1 MDDIIQMNTN
11 QIIPSTPENS
21 LQNVTQSLLTDV
33 HTALDNKEVMSVP
46 IAELSSLGAGVS
58 SLIRAL
64 NTVTTTTTLSA
75 DGLYQIANRATG
87 DVLKMAKNGNAYGAM
102 KTATGGSKLVQLAKA
117 DSLTATSQAV
127 SAINPATMM
136 MAVALYSIEKQ
147 LGEISET
154 QKKILSFLE
163 IKDEAAAEAD
173 LETLTELIHNYKY
186 NWDNKVYVQS
196 SHKMVV
202 DIKRTSRCSML
213 THQKKIE
220 NIVSAAKIVVA
231 QNKVK
236 SASVDLEKQF
246 KYYRLSLYTYSL
258 ASMME
263 VMLGENYCEE
273 YISSIKSEIESLSG
287 IYRTLFEKSSYYLEK
302 LGTASLETNIIKGV
316 GIVGD
321 AVGKFIGGVPL
332 IKEGPVDEFL
342 QDRGEH
348 LKKNADGME
357 KEAVYRFAS
366 LSNPGTRV
374 FIDKMEDMIQ
384 IYNHTDRVCFD
395 SQKIYLIQEQ
405 SA

>member
-1 MDDIIQMNTN
+1 MDTN
-11 QIIPSTPENS
+11 QIIPSAPENS
-21 LQNVTQSLLTDV
+21 LQNVTQILLADV
-33 HTALDNKEVMSVP
+33 HSALDNTEVMSVP

-58 SLIRAL
+58 SLIPAL

-75 DGLYQIANRATG
+75 DGLFRIANQATG

-102 KTATGGSKLVQLAKA
+102 KTATGGSKLVQLTTA

-147 LGEISET
+147 LGEISEM

-163 IKDEAAAEAD
+163 TKDEAAAEAD
-173 LETLTELIHNYKY
+173 LETLTELINNYKY
-186 NWDNKVYVQS
+186 NWNNKVYVQS
-196 SHKMVV
+196 SHKMVI
-202 DIKRTSRCSML
+202 DIKRASRCSML
-213 THQKKIE
+213 THQKRIE
-220 NIVSAAKIVVA
+220 NTVSATKIMVA
-231 QNKVK
+231 QSKVK
-236 SASVDLEKQF
+236 STSADLEQQF

-263 VMLGENYCEE
+263 VLLGENYCEE
-273 YISSIKSEIESLSG
+273 YISNVKCEIESLSS

-302 LGTASLETNIIKGV
+302 LGAVSLETNIIKGF
-316 GIVGD
+316 GIAGD

-342 QDRGEH
+342 QEHGAH
-348 LKKNADGME
+348 LKKDAQDME
-357 KEAVYRFAS
+357 KEAIYRFAS

-374 FIDKMEDMIQ
+374 FIDKMEDMIR
-384 IYNHTDRVCFD
+384 IYNHTNQVCFD
-395 SQKIYLIQEQ
+395 NKCIYLVSEKT
-405 SA
+405 A